1 MISRR
6 KGVSPFGEVRAIM
19 KIAIALVLVVADV
32 TGVSA
37 QMWTEDMSNGARSN
51 SNSSA
56 SNDAERNQCARL
68 FKLRAE
74 LDATRQ
80 LWNAPKG
87 EPVHRDKRG
96 TCPLINSHV

>member
-32 TGVSA
+32 TGVAA

-51 SNSSA
+51 PNSQYVQPRATKSGTNVQGYSNFEPNSTQRDNSGTRRKM
-56 SNDAERNQCARL
+56 NPYIGTNGTRAR
-68 FKLRAE
+68 
-74 LDATRQ
+74 
-80 LWNAPKG
+80 
-87 EPVHRDKRG
+87 
-96 TCPLINSHV
+96 